1 MTRFGWDAHSGV
13 VELDVAGSHG
23 AEEGPTVTHH
33 DGHQA
38 VANLVGQP
46 ELEAMTGD
54 GADGDRGMTF
64 AGSGSCLL
72 HRFWRFAG
80 DEGER
85 CVRVDSDP
93 VGGLSLGHDDRHIHG
108 VSPVLAVGDAELLG
122 DWAPAITTAP
132 SSRTKVTSEMA

>member
-1 MTRFGWDAHSGV
+1 MGHSRV
-13 VELDVAGSHG
+13 VELDVTGSHG
-23 AEEGPTVTHH
+23 AEEGPTVTPN
-33 DGHQA
+33 DGHQV

-54 GADGDRGMTF
+54 GAGGDRDMTF

-80 DEGER
+80 DEGEG
-85 CVRVDSDP
+85 CVRVASDP
-93 VGGLSLGHDDRHIHG
+93 VGGLSLGHDDDRHIHG
-108 VSPVLAVGDAELLG
+108 VSPVLAVGDVELPG
-122 DWAPAITTAP
+122 DWATALTTAP